1 MANEFIIKNGF
12 YSYGN
17 SAVTGSLIISSSGIN
32 DLQIGTNKLTVST
45 AGNVGIGLNTPIS
58 PLQVRSTAIPGDA
71 ETIAQFDVSDDSSY
85 LRIQNA
91 TGTNSN
97 FIPTLH
103 GRNSSNR
110 ISLYLLG
117 NGTTDTGTDPL
128 IYYNARIGEAQV
140 ATRPLFQ
147 WNNYDSIKMIMLANG
162 NLGIGTETPSYKL
175 DASGN
180 VRLKEG
186 SAELIINSAT
196 WSELKYGADNYF
208 RAQGDQAIISGPLIR
223 LFDGSQE
230 TMRITGSNVSIGTTV
245 TSPTARLHVNNT
257 NNTINSFLVEDESN
271 PDASPFVIDTDGK
284 VGIGIGTPTA
294 PLHVHVIASPSTGE
308 TLANFTVS
316 DDLNSGLKII
326 NNTGTDGRF
335 TPNIYSTGNHPQS
348 ALVITGNTLDDNGTI
363 PITIFDSRKNGV
375 TEVLAR
381 PLFSWRNY
389 GTPVMQINAN
399 GNVGIGTIT
408 PNAKLDVNGD
418 TIITGS
424 LTVTNNFT
432 VLGSSSIQYITSSQL
447 NIGDN
452 IISVNTI
459 NPGFR
464 FGGISVIDSG
474 SSPQVSG
481 SLLFDSQNN
490 QWIFVHQNT
499 IGSPVTSSVLIMGPQ
514 TYDNVGNE
522 TTITANRLTKGTGG
536 DLGEHIG
543 NSNITDTG
551 TLVSINSNTVV
562 TGSLTIIQTGS
573 ANAFVVYDSNSDSS
587 PFVIDSSGSV
597 GMGYSTPSSLSTKLY
612 VSPDI
617 SGFIGIWA
625 TGFNNHGI
633 KGTAAANNKA
643 GIYGEHSTDAFV
655 TGIGVHG
662 RATYND
668 TPFNGQQWIG
678 GKFEAAGDSLIGN
691 NYSVQLRDGTEAA
704 GKVLVSQDSSGSA
717 NWSTRLS
724 GSYEITGSLT
734 VTGNLG
740 GTGGSIDMNA
750 MIQASLLYLSNNF

>member
-12 YSYGN
+12 YSHGN

-45 AGNVGIGLNTPIS
+45 AGNVGIGLNNPTS
-58 PLQVRSTAIPGDA
+58 PLQVRSTAIPGDT

-91 TGTNSN
+91 TGANSN

-103 GRNSSNR
+103 GRNSNTR
-110 ISLYLLG
+110 TALYLLG

-128 IYYNARIGEAQV
+128 IHYNARIGEAQV

-257 NNTINSFLVEDESN
+257 NNTINSFLVEDDSN
-271 PDASPFVIDTDGK
+271 IDATPFVIDAT
-284 VGIGIGTPTA
+284 
-294 PLHVHVIASPSTGE
+294 
-308 TLANFTVS
+308 
-316 DDLNSGLKII
+316 
-326 NNTGTDGRF
+326 
-335 TPNIYSTGNHPQS
+335 
-348 ALVITGNTLDDNGTI
+348 
-363 PITIFDSRKNGV
+363 
-375 TEVLAR
+375 
-381 PLFSWRNY
+381 
-389 GTPVMQINAN
+389 

-424 LTVTNNFT
+424 LTITNNLI
-432 VLGSSSIQYITSSQL
+432 VQGSSSIQYITSSQL

-459 NPGFR
+459 NPSFR

-474 SSPQVSG
+474 SSPQTSG

-499 IGSPVTSSVLIMGPQ
+499 TGSPVTSSVLIMGPQ

-543 NSNITDTG
+543 DSNITDTG

-562 TGSLTIIQTGS
+562 TGSLTILQTGS
-573 ANAFVVYDSNSDSS
+573 GNAFAVIDEIPESS
-587 PFVIDSSGSV
+587 PFIIDSSGSV
-597 GMGYSTPSSLSTKLY
+597 GMGYSTPSSLNTKLY
-612 VSPDI
+612 VSPTI
-617 SGFIGIWA
+617 SGFIGITA
-625 TGFNNHGI
+625 NGFNNYGI
-633 KGTAAANNKA
+633 KGTSITSNKA
-643 GIYGEHSTDAFV
+643 AIYGEHVVDALGI
-655 TGIGVHG
+655 GIGVHG
-662 RATYND
+662 KSSYNES
-668 TPFNGQQWIG
+668 PFNGQEWIG
-678 GKFEAAGDSLIGN
+678 GKFEAVGDPNYGN
-691 NYSVQLRDGTEAA
+691 SYSVQLQDGTEAA
-704 GKVLVSQDSSGSA
+704 GKVLVSQNSSGSA

-740 GTGGSIDMNA
+740 GSGGNIDMNA